1 MLLHAHCSQER
12 DGMSQLID
20 SFADRSKQPGGAAD
34 NEAHYRAQIKV
45 LEQNVADSR
54 TRIAELEVLCE
65 GLCGFLSYSGELVCG
80 CVYI

>member
-34 NEAHYRAQIKV
+34 NEVSFRVPQCMQI
-45 LEQNVADSR
+45 
-54 TRIAELEVLCE
+54 RI
-65 GLCGFLSYSGELVCG
+65 G
-80 CVYI
+80 